1 MAAGVSG
8 GPSWVLSSGCFSAD
22 ADGER
27 LLTTS
32 DDDTASLWNAVTGA
46 LQTVLHGHDGP
57 INAAVFSPDGSL
69 VATASDDGTAR
80 IWSWKAAVR
89 SCAFR
94 MKARSNR
101 WRSLRTATGAD
112 SILGQNSA
120 RLERRRW
127 RAACSPP
134 RSRGINRPLNGIDY
148 QFGGPGVMRGAAIS
162 PNGTRAVILYA
173 AGWIGRVWTV
183 FPSTQA
189 LVDSARSRMPRPL
202 TAAQRK
208 QFFLD

>member
-1 MAAGVSG
+1 MDAGGGGRVLADLRGSFRAAV
-8 GPSWVLSSGCFSAD
+8 FSAD

-80 IWSWKAAVR
+80 TWS
-89 SCAFR
+89 SE
-94 MKARSNR
+94 SG
-101 WRSLRTATGAD
+101 RSLMRLPHEGKVEIGGVLCGRQAGAD

-134 RSRGINRPLNGIDY
+134 RSRGINRP
-148 QFGGPGVMRGAAIS
+148 
-162 PNGTRAVILYA
+162 
-173 AGWIGRVWTV
+173 
-183 FPSTQA
+183 
-189 LVDSARSRMPRPL
+189 
-202 TAAQRK
+202 AQRHRLPVWRSGL
-208 QFFLD
+208 FCRSCEAARRPRCAGLSASFARNSSIRRDLPMPGSPTIWTN